1 MKILL
6 LCLTLIFCLCG
17 CAGEP
22 AANSSVTTTQAAETT
37 TQPTTVAKPTVPAQ
51 GEAVAD
57 AAAVEAALG
66 YIMKLPAKAEQVSW
80 YVDAEAEAAYVSFVF
95 EETAFFWMMGEQ
107 LPEFNGEEM
116 PHTNRTNWM
125 NYPYTVCWNDDGEGH
140 AIWEDT
146 LQNAKCHLFAL
157 EGADGDTLAELAV
170 MLLPAA

>member
-1 MKILL
+1 
-6 LCLTLIFCLCG
+6 
-17 CAGEP
+17 
-22 AANSSVTTTQAAETT
+22 
-37 TQPTTVAKPTVPAQ
+37 
-51 GEAVAD
+51 
-57 AAAVEAALG
+57 
-66 YIMKLPAKAEQVSW
+66 
-80 YVDAEAEAAYVSFVF
+80 
-95 EETAFFWMMGEQ
+95 MMGEQ

-125 NYPYTVCWNDDGEGH
+125 DYPYTVCWNDDGEGH